1 MLKKWNFAVILS
13 LNHKWVVEI
22 LKFGS
27 YFMINCG
34 ETIFSVISGFWI
46 VTGWRHI
53 WSWRV
58 YLIDSPNFWMS
69 FRWPA
74 RCIKREE
81 NVINIAK
88 PCIHKAAG
96 SGIDEVLF
104 PIFSWRY
111 MLFIIHKPGL
121 EKRFMQIYF
130 CVGQKI
136 LKPPIHLCQPFSPL
150 HIAFCQLSVL
160 GFHCF
165 FTTHHNNCFVSWNVF
180 HIRDEKIPYATLH
193 QTMRDRYFT
202 KRWM

>member
-1 MLKKWNFAVILS
+1 MEVISWLIVEKLVANYIFCNFWFLNSYSLMSHLKLTGV
-13 LNHKWVVEI
+13 
-22 LKFGS
+22 S
-27 YFMINCG
+27 YWSPQFL
-34 ETIFSVISGFWI
+34 SVISLPVG
-46 VTGWRHI
+46 
-53 WSWRV
+53 
-58 YLIDSPNFWMS
+58 
-69 FRWPA
+69 
-74 RCIKREE
+74 CIKREE

-136 LKPPIHLCQPFSPL
+136 LKPPINLCRPFSPL

-165 FTTHHNNCFVSWNVF
+165 FTTHHNNCFVLWNVF

-202 KRWM
+202 KR